1 MMSKVELSEPSRQRR
16 KSQVNHFSH
25 YEYIDIFIVLF
36 YCNIYEKKILSIYY
50 LFLLHIFETI
60 N

>member
-1 MMSKVELSEPSRQRR
+1 MSKVELSEPSRQRR

-25 YEYIDIFIVLF
+25 YEYIDICLIYFNV
-36 YCNIYEKKILSIYY
+36 CNVYEY
-50 LFLLHIFETI
+50 LFEVSIIHLYCTYLRL